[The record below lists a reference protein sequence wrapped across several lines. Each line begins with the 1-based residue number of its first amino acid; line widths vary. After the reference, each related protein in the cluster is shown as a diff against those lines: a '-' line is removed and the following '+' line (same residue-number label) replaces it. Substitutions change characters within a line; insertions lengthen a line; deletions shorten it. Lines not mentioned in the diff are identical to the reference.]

1 MSNLYSIE
9 DLKNIGVIVYGKNIK
24 ISKFVN
30 IYNPKNLILHDNIRI
45 DDFCIISCK
54 GTIEIFNNV
63 HISAQCFVSSATNII
78 FGNYSGISVGVKLFG
93 GCDDFSGE
101 YLTNP
106 TIPNKYTNVIIGDII
121 LKDHV
126 LIGSN
131 SIVLPNVIL
140 AEGTAIGSNSLVKK
154 STNEWKIYGG
164 VPIKEIKDRSRNCLE
179 LQCEY
184 ENEIK
189 LNI

>member
-1 MSNLYSIE
+1 MSNQYSIDE
-9 DLKNIGVIVYGKNIK
+9 LKNMGATVYGTNIK

-30 IYNPKNLILHDNIRI
+30 IYNAKNLILHDNIRI

-54 GTIEIFNNV
+54 GTVEIFNNV
-63 HISAQCFVSSATNII
+63 HISAQCFVSSATKIV
-78 FGNYSGISVGVKLFG
+78 FGNYTGISVGCKLFG

-106 TIPNKYTNVIIGDII
+106 TIPEKYLNVTKGDII

-126 LIGSN
+126 LVGAN

-140 AEGTAIGSNSLVKK
+140 AEGTAVGCSSLVKNN
-154 STNEWKIYGG
+154 TQAWKIYGG
-164 VPIKEIKDRSRNCLE
+164 VPVKILKDRSNKCLE
-179 LQCEY
+179 LQKAFESDF
-184 ENEIK
+184 
-189 LNI
+189 